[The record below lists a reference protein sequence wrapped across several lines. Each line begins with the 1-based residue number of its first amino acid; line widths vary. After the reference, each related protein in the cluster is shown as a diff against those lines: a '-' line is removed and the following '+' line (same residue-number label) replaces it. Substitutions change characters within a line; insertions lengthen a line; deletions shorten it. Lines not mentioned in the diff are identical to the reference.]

1 MRKSSTEIITSTFS
15 NPSMCSSWSSLSVCV
30 HPALSLILA
39 LSLSMMHS
47 LLVLLLLFLKNVFI
61 PVSFCWYKGTP
72 AFCQL
77 LTIIIILGVSTLL
90 TFSFILRNYIM
101 VSDDTITV
109 CFGFTTSTIP
119 IDSVTSMKKTT
130 SCIASS
136 SASIK
141 RIEVAYNYKNCGR
154 VIFISP
160 KEEDAFISQ
169 VRIHNS
175 NIKI

>member
-1 MRKSSTEIITSTFS
+1 MRFKGRVGCAIWITS
-15 NPSMCSSWSSLSVCV
+15 
-30 HPALSLILA
+30 IL
-39 LSLSMMHS
+39 
-47 LLVLLLLFLKNVFI
+47 LLVGTVFT
-61 PVSFCWYKGTP
+61 VSQYS
-72 AFCQL
+72 AFDGIGGY
-77 LTIIIILGVSTLL
+77 LTIVIILGVSTLL